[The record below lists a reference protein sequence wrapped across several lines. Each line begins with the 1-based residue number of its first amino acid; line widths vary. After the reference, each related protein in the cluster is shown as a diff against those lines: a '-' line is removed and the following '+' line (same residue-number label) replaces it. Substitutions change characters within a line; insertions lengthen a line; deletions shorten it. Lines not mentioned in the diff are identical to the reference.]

1 MKEVMNT
8 MKIKLEADVLKDNN
22 LAAAYNRETFKR
34 NKTLVINIMS
44 SPGAGKTTLL
54 EETVKA
60 LHKDFT
66 MAVIEGDLA
75 TDRDAERLRSLGI
88 KTIQI
93 NTVGGCHLDARMI
106 AKTLPEFELE
116 DIDILFIENIGNLV
130 CPSGYDL
137 GQDYK
142 VVVLSVPEGNDK
154 IPKYPV
160 MFRRTDLTIINKVD
174 LLPYV
179 SFDVE
184 EAKKD
189 LEAINPGAQMKVLA
203 AKTGEGLE
211 GWINWIKENHIQCTR
226 H

>member
-1 MKEVMNT
+1 
-8 MKIKLEADVLKDNN
+8 MKIKLQEDVLKDQN
-22 LAAAYNRETFKR
+22 LAAAFNRETFKK
-34 NKTLVINIMS
+34 NHTLVINLMS

-54 EETVKA
+54 EETIKA
-60 LHKDFT
+60 LMNEFH

-75 TDRDAERLRSLGI
+75 TEKDAERLRTLGV
-88 KTIQI
+88 KAVQI

-106 AKTLPEFELE
+106 AKTLPEFESE
-116 DIDILFIENIGNLV
+116 SIDILFIENIGNLV

-160 MFRRTDLTIINKVD
+160 MFRRTDITIINKID

-179 SFDVE
+179 SFNLE
-184 EAKKD
+184 EAKRN
-189 LEAINPGAQMKVLA
+189 LIEINPQAQLKALS
-203 AKTGEGLE
+203 AKTGEGME
-211 GWINWIKENHIQCTR
+211 EWINWIRGAYRQCTKP
-226 H
+226 

>member
-1 MKEVMNT
+1 
-8 MKIKLEADVLKDNN
+8 MKINLQEDVLTDLN
-22 LAAAYNRETFKR
+22 AAASFNRNVFKQH
-34 NKTLVINIMS
+34 NTLVINIMS

-54 EETVKA
+54 EETVKRIA
-60 LHKDFT
+60 DEFNI
-66 MAVIEGDLA
+66 AVIQGDLA
-75 TDRDAERLRSLGI
+75 TELDAERLRSLGI
-88 KTIQI
+88 KTVQI

-106 AKTLPEFELE
+106 AKTMPEFNFET
-116 DIDILFIENIGNLV
+116 IDILFIENIGNLV

-160 MFRRTDLTIINKVD
+160 MFRRTDLTIINKID

-179 SFDVE
+179 TFNLE

-189 LEAINPGAQMKVLA
+189 LEQINPQAQLKSLSAM
-203 AKTGEGLE
+203 TGEGMDE
-211 GWINWIKENHIQCTR
+211 WINWIKDHYLEFVNVIKS
-226 H
+226 

>member
-1 MKEVMNT
+1 
-8 MKIKLEADVLKDNN
+8 MKIKLQEDVLKDQN
-22 LAAAYNRETFKR
+22 LAAAFNRETFKK
-34 NKTLVINIMS
+34 NHTLVINLMS

-54 EETVKA
+54 EETIKV
-60 LHKDFT
+60 LMNEFR

-75 TDRDAERLRSLGI
+75 TDLDAERLRSLGI
-88 KTIQI
+88 KTVQI

-106 AKTLPEFELE
+106 AKTLPGFELE
-116 DIDILFIENIGNLV
+116 SVDVLFIENIGNLV

-160 MFRRTDLTIINKVD
+160 MFRRTDITIINKIA

-179 SFDVE
+179 SFNLE
-184 EAKKD
+184 EAIRNLK
-189 LEAINPGAQMKVLA
+189 EINPQAQLKALS
-203 AKTGEGLE
+203 AKTGEGME
-211 GWINWIKENHIQCTR
+211 EWINWIKDAYRQCTKL
-226 H
+226 

>member
-1 MKEVMNT
+1 MKGVGNV
-8 MKIKLEADVLKDNN
+8 KVKLDENVLTDLNQTAKE
-22 LAAAYNRETFKR
+22 NRELFR
-34 NKTLVINIMS
+34 AGKTLVLNLMS

-54 EETVKA
+54 EETVKLLA
-60 LHKDFT
+60 ADYR

-75 TDRDAERLRSLGI
+75 TERDAERLRALGI
-88 KTIQI
+88 KTVQI

-106 AKTLPEFELE
+106 AKVLPEFELDE
-116 DIDILFIENIGNLV
+116 VDILFIENIGNLV

-160 MFRRTDLTIINKVD
+160 MFRRTDLTLINKID

-179 SFDVE
+179 AFDIE
-184 EAKKD
+184 EAQRD
-189 LEAINPGAQMKVLA
+189 LRAINPQA
-203 AKTGEGLE
+203 ACRALSARTGEGME
-211 GWINWIKENHIQCTR
+211 EWISWIKDAYHQCIKP
-226 H
+226 